1 MNEEKREETMMF
13 SQEGTENPKLNS
25 KDMLLSLAAILVS
38 ACILSGAIPSAFVG
52 VASLALFVYAVIAIR
67 NAGAIIQ
74 LVLSALIATV
84 LTFLPICGAA
94 VLALVIGTGV
104 LAWLFMTLPKFKW
117 APVSLLVVAYALGFL
132 VSADVITPLLSL
144 AFLPAAA
151 LMAWAHARDLGR
163 TATVLHTFL
172 GFLVTVLA
180 TLCVL
185 LLRTYGAVNY
195 DVLMTFVADLKSIFV
210 TIGTEAGKILWES
223 IEAQSAA
230 LPADSLEK
238 LRASYAQVF
247 SESNLQV
254 TADTLMGLAPAL
266 VGVPT
271 LIVSY
276 LSGVVLLRK
285 YYNTEWRSRMT
296 RAACTL
302 DISPAAAVIYVL
314 CMVLVIFINK
324 QSVFLMA
331 ITNMF
336 FLLMPA
342 LALTG
347 VNVVLFNARRAQGWV
362 GKASVVL
369 LVAAACCMGINC
381 LYFLALWGAYVIVS
395 SALHQK
401 ILQKMKDQNEK

>member
-25 KDMLLSLAAILVS
+25 KDLLLSLAAILVS

-52 VASLALFVYAVIAIR
+52 LASLALFVYAVIAIR

-132 VSADVITPLLSL
+132 VSADVITPLLAL

-210 TIGTEAGKILWES
+210 TIGTEAGKIYF
-223 IEAQSAA
+223 IEG
-230 LPADSLEK
+230 DEK
-238 LRASYAQVF
+238 FDLAP
-247 SESNLQV
+247 
-254 TADTLMGLAPAL
+254 DTL
-266 VGVPT
+266 
-271 LIVSY
+271 VSMNLWGFTPSY
-276 LSGVVLLRK
+276 IEECNARFAS
-285 YYNTEWRSRMT
+285 
-296 RAACTL
+296 
-302 DISPAAAVIYVL
+302 
-314 CMVLVIFINK
+314 
-324 QSVFLMA
+324 FLEE
-331 ITNMF
+331 NLPKNPEKCEF
-336 FLLMPA
+336 FLPTVVANLISEGKA
-342 LALTG
+342 DVKVLDNSDKWYG
-347 VNVVLFNARRAQGWV
+347 VTYKEDKENVVAAFRELKAQGV
-362 GKASVVL
+362 YPE
-369 LVAAACCMGINC
+369 N
-381 LYFLALWGAYVIVS
+381 F
-395 SALHQK
+395 
-401 ILQKMKDQNEK
+401 

>member
-25 KDMLLSLAAILVS
+25 KDLLLSLAAILVS

-52 VASLALFVYAVIAIR
+52 LASLALFVYAVIAIR

-163 TATVLHTFL
+163 TATVLHAFL

-266 VGVPT
+266 VGVPA

-362 GKASVVL
+362 GKASVGL

>member
-1 MNEEKREETMMF
+1 MNEEKREETTMF

-25 KDMLLSLAAILVS
+25 KDLLLSLAAILVS

-52 VASLALFVYAVIAIR
+52 LASLALFVYAVIAIR
-67 NAGAIIQ
+67 NVGAIIQ

-132 VSADVITPLLSL
+132 VSADVVTPLLSL

-163 TATVLHTFL
+163 TATVLHAFL

-195 DVLMTFVADLKSIFV
+195 DVLMAFVADLKSIFV

>member
-1 MNEEKREETMMF
+1 MNEEKREETTMF

-25 KDMLLSLAAILVS
+25 KDLLLSLAAILVS

-52 VASLALFVYAVIAIR
+52 LASLALFVYAVIAIR

-163 TATVLHTFL
+163 TATVLHAFL
-172 GFLVTVLA
+172 GFLLAVLA
-180 TLCVL
+180 TLCAL

-238 LRASYAQVF
+238 LRESYAQVF